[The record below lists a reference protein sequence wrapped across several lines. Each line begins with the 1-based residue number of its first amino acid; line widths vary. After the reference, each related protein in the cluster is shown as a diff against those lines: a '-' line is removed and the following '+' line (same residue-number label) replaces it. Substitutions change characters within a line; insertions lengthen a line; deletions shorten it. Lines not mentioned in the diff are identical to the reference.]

1 MREVIISEREEGQ
14 RLDRYLEKYM
24 PDAPKSFFYKMMRKK
39 NIVLNGKKVS
49 GSERI
54 QTGDQIKLFL
64 ADETIDGFRS
74 GKKAQEV
81 DLGAQHLSQAKRPT
95 NGARQMPQAKRPTN
109 GAQQM
114 PQAKRLEKGARQGK
128 IELQQGHYD
137 RNLPPLQIVYEDAQF
152 LVVNKPVGV
161 LSQKA
166 DRNDRS
172 IVEQIT
178 DYLADNAAD
187 DTFRPGICNRLDR
200 NTSGLI
206 VAGKTVRALQ
216 DINKRFKE
224 RTICK
229 YYLCVVHGSVSKK
242 QYLKGYLEKDSR
254 TNKVTVRQQPGPNSV
269 PIATEY
275 LPLQQGVYQGE
286 SFTLLQVHLIT
297 GKSHQIRAHLAS
309 IGHPLVGDVKYS
321 TKRASAFDREQ
332 LHQRVQLLHAW
343 QLIFTAH
350 GKEYVW
356 KAELPDNFAQVLRR
370 LGIEIKCSY
379 CTIHKELRELCHLG
393 IQEDFEAL
401 C

>member
-1 MREVIISEREEGQ
+1 M
-14 RLDRYLEKYM
+14 
-24 PDAPKSFFYKMMRKK
+24 
-39 NIVLNGKKVS
+39 
-49 GSERI
+49 
-54 QTGDQIKLFL
+54 
-64 ADETIDGFRS
+64 
-74 GKKAQEV
+74 
-81 DLGAQHLSQAKRPT
+81 
-95 NGARQMPQAKRPTN
+95 
-109 GAQQM
+109 
-114 PQAKRLEKGARQGK
+114 
-128 IELQQGHYD
+128 
-137 RNLPPLQIVYEDAQF
+137 
-152 LVVNKPVGV
+152 
-161 LSQKA
+161 
-166 DRNDRS
+166 
-172 IVEQIT
+172 
-178 DYLADNAAD
+178 
-187 DTFRPGICNRLDR
+187 
-200 NTSGLI
+200 
-206 VAGKTVRALQ
+206 
-216 DINKRFKE
+216 NKRFKE

-370 LGIEIKCSY
+370 LGIETEQNSI
-379 CTIHKELRELCHLG
+379 
-393 IQEDFEAL
+393 
-401 C
+401 

>member
-64 ADETIDGFRS
+64 ADETIEGFRS

-81 DLGAQHLSQAKRPT
+81 DLGAQHLSQAKRLT

-114 PQAKRLEKGARQGK
+114 PQAKRSEKGAHQGK
-128 IELQQGHYD
+128 IELQQGYYD

-216 DINKRFKE
+216 DMNKRFKE

-343 QLIFTAH
+343 QFIFTAH

-370 LGIEIKCSY
+370 LGMETEQNSI
-379 CTIHKELRELCHLG
+379 
-393 IQEDFEAL
+393 
-401 C
+401 

>member
-64 ADETIDGFRS
+64 ADETIEGFRS
-74 GKKAQEV
+74 GKKARAV

-95 NGARQMPQAKRPTN
+95 NGAQHLSQAKRPTN
-109 GAQQM
+109 GARQM

-216 DINKRFKE
+216 DMNKRFKE

-275 LPLQQGVYQGE
+275 LPLQQGMYQGE

-350 GKEYVW
+350 GNEYVW

-370 LGIEIKCSY
+370 LGMEIK
-379 CTIHKELRELCHLG
+379 
-393 IQEDFEAL
+393 
-401 C
+401 

>member
-64 ADETIDGFRS
+64 ADETIEGFRS
-74 GKKAQEV
+74 GKKAREV
-81 DLGAQHLSQAKRPT
+81 DLGAQHLSQAKRPTNGAQHLSQAKRPT
-95 NGARQMPQAKRPTN
+95 NGARQMPQAKR
-109 GAQQM
+109 
-114 PQAKRLEKGARQGK
+114 LEKGACQGK

-178 DYLADNAAD
+178 DYLADNVAD

-216 DINKRFKE
+216 DMNKRFKE

-275 LPLQQGVYQGE
+275 LPLQQGMYQGE

-370 LGIEIKCSY
+370 LGIETKQNSIW
-379 CTIHKELRELCHLG
+379 LR
-393 IQEDFEAL
+393 
-401 C
+401 

>member
-64 ADETIDGFRS
+64 ADETIEGFRS

-81 DLGAQHLSQAKRPT
+81 DLGAQQMPQAKRLEK
-95 NGARQMPQAKRPTN
+95 GARQMPQAKRPTN
-109 GAQQM
+109 GARQM
-114 PQAKRLEKGARQGK
+114 SPAKRLEKGARQGK

-187 DTFRPGICNRLDR
+187 DTVRPGICNPLDR

-216 DINKRFKE
+216 DMNKRFKE

-229 YYLCVVHGSVSKK
+229 YYLCVVHGSVLKK

-275 LPLQQGVYQGE
+275 LPLQQGMYQGE

-370 LGIEIKCSY
+370 LGMEIK
-379 CTIHKELRELCHLG
+379 
-393 IQEDFEAL
+393 
-401 C
+401 

>member
-64 ADETIDGFRS
+64 ADETIEGFRL

-81 DLGAQHLSQAKRPT
+81 DLGAQQMPQAKRLEK
-95 NGARQMPQAKRPTN
+95 GARQMPQAKRPTN
-109 GAQQM
+109 GARQM
-114 PQAKRLEKGARQGK
+114 SPAKRLEKGARQGK

-216 DINKRFKE
+216 DMNKRFKE

-229 YYLCVVHGSVSKK
+229 YYLCVVHGSVLKK

-275 LPLQQGVYQGE
+275 LPLQQGMYQGE

-370 LGIEIKCSY
+370 LGMEIK
-379 CTIHKELRELCHLG
+379 
-393 IQEDFEAL
+393 
-401 C
+401 

>member
-64 ADETIDGFRS
+64 ADETIEGFRS

-81 DLGAQHLSQAKRPT
+81 DLSAQQMPQAKRLEK
-95 NGARQMPQAKRPTN
+95 GARQMPQAKRPTN
-109 GAQQM
+109 GARQM
-114 PQAKRLEKGARQGK
+114 SPAKRLEKGARQGK

-216 DINKRFKE
+216 DMNKRFKE

-229 YYLCVVHGSVSKK
+229 YYLCVVHGSVLKK

-275 LPLQQGVYQGE
+275 LPLQQGMYQGE

-370 LGIEIKCSY
+370 LGMEIK
-379 CTIHKELRELCHLG
+379 
-393 IQEDFEAL
+393 
-401 C
+401 

>member
-64 ADETIDGFRS
+64 ADETIEGFRS

-95 NGARQMPQAKRPTN
+95 NGAQHLSQAKRPTN
-109 GAQQM
+109 GARQM

-216 DINKRFKE
+216 DMNKRFKE

-275 LPLQQGVYQGE
+275 LPLQQGMYQGE

-370 LGIEIKCSY
+370 LGIETKQNSI
-379 CTIHKELRELCHLG
+379 
-393 IQEDFEAL
+393 
-401 C
+401 

>member
-39 NIVLNGKKVS
+39 NIVLNGEKVS

-64 ADETIDGFRS
+64 ADETIEGFRS
-74 GKKAQEV
+74 GKKAQEI
-81 DLGAQHLSQAKRPT
+81 DLGAQHLSPAKRPT

-216 DINKRFKE
+216 DMNKRFKE

-275 LPLQQGVYQGE
+275 LPLQQGMYQGE

-343 QLIFTAH
+343 QLIFMAH

-370 LGIEIKCSY
+370 LGMEIK
-379 CTIHKELRELCHLG
+379 
-393 IQEDFEAL
+393 
-401 C
+401 

>member
-64 ADETIDGFRS
+64 ADETIEGFRS
-74 GKKAQEV
+74 GKKAQEI
-81 DLGAQHLSQAKRPT
+81 DLGAQHLSL
-95 NGARQMPQAKRPTN
+95 AKRPTN
-109 GAQQM
+109 GAQQMPQAKRLEKGARQM

-216 DINKRFKE
+216 DMNKRFKE

-275 LPLQQGVYQGE
+275 LPLQQGMYQGE

-370 LGIEIKCSY
+370 FGMEIK
-379 CTIHKELRELCHLG
+379 
-393 IQEDFEAL
+393 
-401 C
+401 

>member
-64 ADETIDGFRS
+64 ADETIEGFRS

-81 DLGAQHLSQAKRPT
+81 DLGAQQMPQAKRLEK
-95 NGARQMPQAKRPTN
+95 GARQMPQAKRPTN
-109 GAQQM
+109 GARQM
-114 PQAKRLEKGARQGK
+114 SPAKRLEKGARQGK

-216 DINKRFKE
+216 DMNKRFKE

-229 YYLCVVHGSVSKK
+229 YYLCVVHGSVLKK

-275 LPLQQGVYQGE
+275 LPLQQGMYQGE

-356 KAELPDNFAQVLRR
+356 KAELSDNFAQVLRR
-370 LGIEIKCSY
+370 LGMEIK
-379 CTIHKELRELCHLG
+379 
-393 IQEDFEAL
+393 
-401 C
+401 

>member
-39 NIVLNGKKVS
+39 NFLSVGTKVS

-64 ADETIDGFRS
+64 ADETIEGFRS
-74 GKKAQEV
+74 GKKAREV

-95 NGARQMPQAKRPTN
+95 NGAQHLSQAKRPTN
-109 GAQQM
+109 GARQM

-216 DINKRFKE
+216 DMNKRFKE

-275 LPLQQGVYQGE
+275 LPLQQGMYQGE

-370 LGIEIKCSY
+370 FGMEIK
-379 CTIHKELRELCHLG
+379 
-393 IQEDFEAL
+393 
-401 C
+401 

>member
-39 NIVLNGKKVS
+39 NIVLNGKKVF

-64 ADETIDGFRS
+64 ADETIEGFRS

-81 DLGAQHLSQAKRPT
+81 DLGAQQMPQAKRLEK
-95 NGARQMPQAKRPTN
+95 GARQMPQAKRPTN
-109 GAQQM
+109 GARQM
-114 PQAKRLEKGARQGK
+114 SPAKRLEKGARQGK

-216 DINKRFKE
+216 DMNKRFKE

-229 YYLCVVHGSVSKK
+229 YYLCVVHGSVLKK

-275 LPLQQGVYQGE
+275 LPLQQGMYQGE

-370 LGIEIKCSY
+370 LGMEIK
-379 CTIHKELRELCHLG
+379 
-393 IQEDFEAL
+393 
-401 C
+401 

>member
-64 ADETIDGFRS
+64 ADETIEGFRS

-81 DLGAQHLSQAKRPT
+81 DLGARQMPQAKRPT
-95 NGARQMPQAKRPTN
+95 NGARQMSQAKRPTN

-114 PQAKRLEKGARQGK
+114 PQAKRMEKGARQGK

-216 DINKRFKE
+216 DMNKRFKE

-254 TNKVTVRQQPGPNSV
+254 TNKVTVRQQSGPNSV

-275 LPLQQGVYQGE
+275 LPLQQGMYQGE

-370 LGIEIKCSY
+370 FGMEIK
-379 CTIHKELRELCHLG
+379 
-393 IQEDFEAL
+393 
-401 C
+401 

>member
-64 ADETIDGFRS
+64 ADETIEGFRS

-81 DLGAQHLSQAKRPT
+81 DLGAQQMPQAKRLEK
-95 NGARQMPQAKRPTN
+95 GARQMPQAKRPTN
-109 GAQQM
+109 GARQM
-114 PQAKRLEKGARQGK
+114 SPAKRLEKGARQGK

-216 DINKRFKE
+216 DMNKRFKE

-229 YYLCVVHGSVSKK
+229 YYLCVVHGSVLKK

-275 LPLQQGVYQGE
+275 LPLQQGMYQGE

-370 LGIEIKCSY
+370 FGMEIK
-379 CTIHKELRELCHLG
+379 
-393 IQEDFEAL
+393 
-401 C
+401 

>member
-64 ADETIDGFRS
+64 ADETIEGFRS

-81 DLGAQHLSQAKRPT
+81 DLGARQMPQAKRPT
-95 NGARQMPQAKRPTN
+95 NGARQMSQAKRPTN

-114 PQAKRLEKGARQGK
+114 PQAKRMEKGARQGK

-166 DRNDRS
+166 DRNDGS

-216 DINKRFKE
+216 DMNKRFKE

-275 LPLQQGVYQGE
+275 LPLQQGMYQGE

-370 LGIEIKCSY
+370 FGMEIK
-379 CTIHKELRELCHLG
+379 
-393 IQEDFEAL
+393 
-401 C
+401 

>member
-64 ADETIDGFRS
+64 ADETIEGFRS

-81 DLGAQHLSQAKRPT
+81 DLGARQMPQAKRPT
-95 NGARQMPQAKRPTN
+95 NGARHLSQAKRPTN

-114 PQAKRLEKGARQGK
+114 PQAKRMEKGVRQGK

-216 DINKRFKE
+216 DMNKRFKE

-275 LPLQQGVYQGE
+275 LPLQQGMYQGE

-309 IGHPLVGDVKYS
+309 IDHPLVGDVKYS

-370 LGIEIKCSY
+370 FGMEIK
-379 CTIHKELRELCHLG
+379 
-393 IQEDFEAL
+393 
-401 C
+401 

>member
-64 ADETIDGFRS
+64 ADETIEGFRS

-81 DLGAQHLSQAKRPT
+81 DFGAQHLSQAKRPT

-216 DINKRFKE
+216 DMNKRFKE

-275 LPLQQGVYQGE
+275 LPLQQGMYQGE

-370 LGIEIKCSY
+370 LGMEIK
-379 CTIHKELRELCHLG
+379 
-393 IQEDFEAL
+393 
-401 C
+401 

>member
-14 RLDRYLEKYM
+14 RLDRYLDKYM

-64 ADETIDGFRS
+64 ADETIEGFRS

-81 DLGAQHLSQAKRPT
+81 DLGARQMPQAKRPT
-95 NGARQMPQAKRPTN
+95 NGARHLSQAKRPTN

-114 PQAKRLEKGARQGK
+114 PQAKRMEKGVRQGK

-216 DINKRFKE
+216 DMNKRFKE

-275 LPLQQGVYQGE
+275 LPLQQGMYQGE

-356 KAELPDNFAQVLRR
+356 KAELPDNFAQILRR
-370 LGIEIKCSY
+370 LGIETEQNSI
-379 CTIHKELRELCHLG
+379 
-393 IQEDFEAL
+393 
-401 C
+401 

>member
-64 ADETIDGFRS
+64 ADETIEGFRL
-74 GKKAQEV
+74 GKKAREV

-95 NGARQMPQAKRPTN
+95 NGAQHLSQAKRPTN
-109 GAQQM
+109 GARQM

-216 DINKRFKE
+216 DMNKRFKE

-229 YYLCVVHGSVSKK
+229 FYLCVVHGSVSKK

-275 LPLQQGVYQGE
+275 LPLQQGMYQGE

-370 LGIEIKCSY
+370 FGMEIK
-379 CTIHKELRELCHLG
+379 
-393 IQEDFEAL
+393 
-401 C
+401 

>member
-64 ADETIDGFRS
+64 ADETIEGFRS

-95 NGARQMPQAKRPTN
+95 NGARQMPQAKRTTN

-216 DINKRFKE
+216 DMNKRFKE
-224 RTICK
+224 RSICK

-275 LPLQQGVYQGE
+275 LPLQQGMYQGE

-370 LGIEIKCSY
+370 FGMEIK
-379 CTIHKELRELCHLG
+379 
-393 IQEDFEAL
+393 
-401 C
+401 

>member
-64 ADETIDGFRS
+64 ADETIEGFRS

-81 DLGAQHLSQAKRPT
+81 DLGAQQMPQAKRLEK
-95 NGARQMPQAKRPTN
+95 GARQMPQAKRPTN
-109 GAQQM
+109 GARQM
-114 PQAKRLEKGARQGK
+114 SPAKRLEKGARQGK

-216 DINKRFKE
+216 DMNKRFKE

-229 YYLCVVHGSVSKK
+229 YYLCVVHGSVLKK

-269 PIATEY
+269 PIATES
-275 LPLQQGVYQGE
+275 LPLQQGMYQGE

-370 LGIEIKCSY
+370 LGMEIK
-379 CTIHKELRELCHLG
+379 
-393 IQEDFEAL
+393 
-401 C
+401 

>member
-64 ADETIDGFRS
+64 ADETIEGFRS
-74 GKKAQEV
+74 GKKARAV

-95 NGARQMPQAKRPTN
+95 NGAQHLSQAKRPTN
-109 GAQQM
+109 GARQM

-216 DINKRFKE
+216 DMNKRFKE

-275 LPLQQGVYQGE
+275 LPLQQGMYQGE

-370 LGIEIKCSY
+370 LGMEIK
-379 CTIHKELRELCHLG
+379 
-393 IQEDFEAL
+393 
-401 C
+401 

>member
-64 ADETIDGFRS
+64 ADETIEGFRS

-81 DLGAQHLSQAKRPT
+81 DLGAQQMPQAKRLEK
-95 NGARQMPQAKRPTN
+95 GARQMPQAKRPTN
-109 GAQQM
+109 GARQM
-114 PQAKRLEKGARQGK
+114 SPAKRLEKGARQGK

-216 DINKRFKE
+216 DMNKRFKE

-229 YYLCVVHGSVSKK
+229 YYLCVVHGSVLKK
-242 QYLKGYLEKDSR
+242 QYLKGYLEKDIR

-275 LPLQQGVYQGE
+275 LPLQQGMYQGE

-370 LGIEIKCSY
+370 LGMEIK
-379 CTIHKELRELCHLG
+379 
-393 IQEDFEAL
+393 
-401 C
+401 

>member
-64 ADETIDGFRS
+64 ADETIEGFRS
-74 GKKAQEV
+74 GKKAREV
-81 DLGAQHLSQAKRPT
+81 DLGAQHLSQAQRPTNGAQHLSQAKRPT
-95 NGARQMPQAKRPTN
+95 NGAR
-109 GAQQM
+109 QM

-216 DINKRFKE
+216 DMNKRFKE

-275 LPLQQGVYQGE
+275 LPLQQGMYQGE

-370 LGIEIKCSY
+370 LGMEIK
-379 CTIHKELRELCHLG
+379 
-393 IQEDFEAL
+393 
-401 C
+401 

>member
-64 ADETIDGFRS
+64 ADETIEGFRS

-95 NGARQMPQAKRPTN
+95 NGAQQMPQAKRPTN
-109 GAQQM
+109 GARQM

-216 DINKRFKE
+216 DMNKRFKE

-275 LPLQQGVYQGE
+275 LPLQQGMYQGE

-370 LGIEIKCSY
+370 LGMEIK
-379 CTIHKELRELCHLG
+379 
-393 IQEDFEAL
+393 
-401 C
+401 

>member
-64 ADETIDGFRS
+64 ADETIEGFRS

-81 DLGAQHLSQAKRPT
+81 DLGAQQMPPAKRLEK
-95 NGARQMPQAKRPTN
+95 GARQMPQAKRPTN
-109 GAQQM
+109 GARQM
-114 PQAKRLEKGARQGK
+114 SPAKRLEKGARQGK

-216 DINKRFKE
+216 DMNKRFKE

-229 YYLCVVHGSVSKK
+229 YYLCVVHGSVLKK

-275 LPLQQGVYQGE
+275 LPLQQGMYQGE

-370 LGIEIKCSY
+370 LGMEIK
-379 CTIHKELRELCHLG
+379 
-393 IQEDFEAL
+393 
-401 C
+401 

>member
-64 ADETIDGFRS
+64 ADETIEGFRS

-81 DLGAQHLSQAKRPT
+81 DLGAQQMPQAKRLEK
-95 NGARQMPQAKRPTN
+95 GARQMPQAKRPTN
-109 GAQQM
+109 GARQM
-114 PQAKRLEKGARQGK
+114 SPAKRLEKGARQGK

-187 DTFRPGICNRLDR
+187 NTFRPGICNRLDR

-216 DINKRFKE
+216 DMNKRFKE

-229 YYLCVVHGSVSKK
+229 YYLCVVHGSVLKK

-275 LPLQQGVYQGE
+275 LPLQQGMYQGE

-370 LGIEIKCSY
+370 LGMEIK
-379 CTIHKELRELCHLG
+379 
-393 IQEDFEAL
+393 
-401 C
+401 

>member
-64 ADETIDGFRS
+64 ADETIEGFRS

-81 DLGAQHLSQAKRPT
+81 DLGAQQMPQAKRLEK
-95 NGARQMPQAKRPTN
+95 GARQMPQAKRPTN
-109 GAQQM
+109 GARQM
-114 PQAKRLEKGARQGK
+114 SPAKRLEKGARQGK

-216 DINKRFKE
+216 DMNKRFKE

-229 YYLCVVHGSVSKK
+229 YYLCVVHGSVLKK

-254 TNKVTVRQQPGPNSV
+254 TNKVTVRQQPGHNSV

-275 LPLQQGVYQGE
+275 LPLQQGMYQGE

-370 LGIEIKCSY
+370 LGMEIK
-379 CTIHKELRELCHLG
+379 
-393 IQEDFEAL
+393 
-401 C
+401 

>member
-64 ADETIDGFRS
+64 ADETIEGFRS

-81 DLGAQHLSQAKRPT
+81 DLGAQQMPQAKRLEK
-95 NGARQMPQAKRPTN
+95 GARQMPQAKRPTN
-109 GAQQM
+109 GARQM
-114 PQAKRLEKGARQGK
+114 SPAKRLEKGARQGK

-216 DINKRFKE
+216 DMNKRFKE

-275 LPLQQGVYQGE
+275 LPLQQGMYQGE

-370 LGIEIKCSY
+370 FGMEIK
-379 CTIHKELRELCHLG
+379 
-393 IQEDFEAL
+393 
-401 C
+401 

>member
-64 ADETIDGFRS
+64 ADETIEGFRS
-74 GKKAQEV
+74 GKKAREV

-95 NGARQMPQAKRPTN
+95 NGAQHLSQAKRPTN
-109 GAQQM
+109 GARQM

-216 DINKRFKE
+216 DMNKRFKE

-275 LPLQQGVYQGE
+275 LPLQQGMYQGE

-370 LGIEIKCSY
+370 FGMEI
-379 CTIHKELRELCHLG
+379 I
-393 IQEDFEAL
+393 
-401 C
+401 

>member
-39 NIVLNGKKVS
+39 NTVLNGKKVS

-64 ADETIDGFRS
+64 ADETIEGFRS

-81 DLGAQHLSQAKRPT
+81 DLGAQQMPQAKRLEK
-95 NGARQMPQAKRPTN
+95 GARQMPQAKRPTN
-109 GAQQM
+109 GARQM
-114 PQAKRLEKGARQGK
+114 SPAKRLEKGARQGK

-216 DINKRFKE
+216 DMNKRFKE

-229 YYLCVVHGSVSKK
+229 YYLCVVHGSVLKK

-275 LPLQQGVYQGE
+275 LPLQQGMYQGE

-370 LGIEIKCSY
+370 LGMEIK
-379 CTIHKELRELCHLG
+379 
-393 IQEDFEAL
+393 
-401 C
+401 

>member
-64 ADETIDGFRS
+64 ADETIEGFRS

-81 DLGAQHLSQAKRPT
+81 DLGARQMPQAKMPT
-95 NGARQMPQAKRPTN
+95 NGARQMSQAKRPTN

-114 PQAKRLEKGARQGK
+114 PQAKRMEKGARQGK

-216 DINKRFKE
+216 DMNKRFKE

-275 LPLQQGVYQGE
+275 LPLQQGMYQGE

-370 LGIEIKCSY
+370 FGMEIK
-379 CTIHKELRELCHLG
+379 
-393 IQEDFEAL
+393 
-401 C
+401 

>member
-1 MREVIISEREEGQ
+1 MQEITIGTNEAGQ
-14 RLDRYLEKYM
+14 RLDKFLAKYM
-24 PDAPKSFFYKMMRKK
+24 KLAPKSFFYKMMRKK

-64 ADETIDGFRS
+64 ADETIEGFRS
-74 GKKAQEV
+74 GKKAREV

-95 NGARQMPQAKRPTN
+95 NDAQHLSQAKRPTN
-109 GAQQM
+109 GARQM

-216 DINKRFKE
+216 DMNKRFKE

-275 LPLQQGVYQGE
+275 LPLQQGMYQGE

-370 LGIEIKCSY
+370 LGMEIK
-379 CTIHKELRELCHLG
+379 
-393 IQEDFEAL
+393 
-401 C
+401 

>member
-64 ADETIDGFRS
+64 ADETIEGFRS

-81 DLGAQHLSQAKRPT
+81 DLGAQQMPQAKRLEK
-95 NGARQMPQAKRPTN
+95 GARQMSQAKRPTN

-114 PQAKRLEKGARQGK
+114 PQAKRMEKGARQGK

-216 DINKRFKE
+216 DMNKRFKE

-275 LPLQQGVYQGE
+275 LPLQQGMYQGE

-370 LGIEIKCSY
+370 FGMEIK
-379 CTIHKELRELCHLG
+379 
-393 IQEDFEAL
+393 
-401 C
+401 

>member
-64 ADETIDGFRS
+64 ADETIEGFRS

-81 DLGAQHLSQAKRPT
+81 DLGAQQMPQAKRLEK
-95 NGARQMPQAKRPTN
+95 GARQMPQAKRPTN
-109 GAQQM
+109 GARQM
-114 PQAKRLEKGARQGK
+114 SPAKRLEKGARQGK

-216 DINKRFKE
+216 DMNKRFKE

-229 YYLCVVHGSVSKK
+229 YYLCVVHGSVLKK

-275 LPLQQGVYQGE
+275 LPLQQGMYQGE

-356 KAELPDNFAQVLRR
+356 RAELPDNFAQVLRR
-370 LGIEIKCSY
+370 LGMEIK
-379 CTIHKELRELCHLG
+379 
-393 IQEDFEAL
+393 
-401 C
+401 